1 MTEEEYLRMK
11 NILNT
16 VIEQQAIFE
25 ENHRKAEV
33 RMDATDN
40 RMTTNAEAIAALLVL
55 AQEHAQERAKA
66 NEQMNLRF
74 QQIAATFEEIAKKSA
89 DTGERSNALPS
100 LVERNI
106 SKTKSPT
113 TTRKKKAERTLRQDA
128 VRHSTPKGHRN
139 VMATLPKRQCRIQ
152 FMIGKNSVHT
162 SPQYNSG
169 NTWANTITYA
179 RSKRGG
185 APADLPRAAVAQPQ
199 VFTSGRWINVNE

>member
-1 MTEEEYLRMK
+1 MTEQEYLRMK

-33 RMDATDN
+33 RMAATDN
-40 RMTTNAEAIAALLVL
+40 RMTTNAEAIAALLAL

-74 QQIAATFEEIAKKSA
+74 QQIAATFEGIAKKSA
-89 DTGERSNALPS
+89 DTGERSNARPS

-106 SKTKSPT
+106 NKTKSPT
-113 TTRKKKAERTLRQDA
+113 TTRKKRAQRTLRQDS
-128 VRHSTPKGHRN
+128 VRHSTPKGHRI
-139 VMATLPKRQCRIQ
+139 VTATLPRRQCRVQ
-152 FMIGKNSVHT
+152 FMTGERVVHI
-162 SPQYNSG
+162 SRSYNSC
-169 NTWANTITYA
+169 NTWAKIIAYA
-179 RSKRGG
+179 REKRGG
-185 APADLPRAAVAQPQ
+185 APANLPRAAMAQPQ